1 MAFDGKGDNAA
12 LSDAAIMDE
21 HAGKR
26 DETGTQVV
34 GQGAHALPDRV
45 YTPLHGIVNGYSQ
58 ADDGGF
64 VAFKVLEALGPG
76 FDLVRRWRSPFSAE
90 AAQGQ
95 WLKLICDGM
104 ADVEEAGAPRGTH
117 IFAAGCRE
125 EIAADRFHIDGDLTH
140 RLTGIKQVKNPML
153 PCYLANLSR
162 RI

>member
-34 GQGAHALPDRV
+34 GQGAYALPDLV

-58 ADDGGF
+58 TYDGGF
-64 VAFKVLEALGPG
+64 VAFKVLEALRPG
-76 FDLVRRWRSPFSAE
+76 FDLVRRWRSPCSAE
-90 AAQGQ
+90 ATQCQ
-95 WLKLICDGM
+95 WLKLICDGI

-117 IFAAGCRE
+117 IFAACCRE
-125 EIAADRFHIDGDLTH
+125 EVAADCFNIDG
-140 RLTGIKQVKNPML
+140 
-153 PCYLANLSR
+153 YL
-162 RI
+162 